1 MSFTSTVKNEISTIY
16 RTQTNQISELSA
28 LVKTIGDFH
37 DDKIVISTENVSVA
51 NRIFRLLKDIYDIN
65 AKIIVRNG
73 YNFNKNYLYIL
84 EITSKVNFILSDLS
98 IIKKNQIL
106 EFPEEYIYAD
116 DDLTRAY
123 LRGVFLGIG
132 SVNDP
137 EKSRYH
143 LEFLVSNKKY
153 ANFISNLLNQYQ
165 LNSKVLKRENKYMIY
180 MKEAEKIS
188 DFLKL
193 LGAYN
198 AVMYYENIRIYRESK
213 NLANRLNNCEQANVD
228 KSIQSASSLVHDI
241 ELLEQVGALELLD
254 EKVLEV
260 ANYRRRYPETSLA
273 ELSEIISIETGG
285 KLTKSGLHHRLNK
298 IKVLAEKIKNKQKEN
313 HVIEEGKLE

>member
-1 MSFTSTVKNEISTIY
+1 MSFTSTVKNEISTTY
-16 RTQTNQISELSA
+16 RNKTNQISELSA
-28 LVKTIGDFH
+28 LVKTIGNFDNE
-37 DDKIVISTENVSVA
+37 KIILSTENISVA
-51 NRIFRLLKDIYDIN
+51 NRLFRLLSDIYDIH

-73 YNFNKNYLYIL
+73 YNFNKNYIYIL
-84 EITSKVNFILSDLS
+84 EVTSKVEFILNDLS
-98 IIKKNQIL
+98 ILKKGKIL
-106 EFPEEYIYAD
+106 EYPEEYIYAD

-123 LRGVFLGIG
+123 LRGIFLGIG

-143 LEFLVSNKKY
+143 LEFLVDDLSY
-153 ANFISNLLNQYQ
+153 ANFISMLLNQYT
-165 LNSKVLKRENKYMIY
+165 LNSKVLKRESKYMIY

-193 LGAYN
+193 LGASN

-241 ELLEQVGALELLD
+241 NLLEELGALELLD

-260 ANYRRRYPETSLA
+260 ANYRRRYPESSLT
-273 ELSEIISIETGG
+273 ELSEIISIETGV
-285 KLTKSGLHHRLNK
+285 KITKSGLHHRLNK
-298 IKVLAEKIKNKQKEN
+298 IKLLAKKMRDKQNINEIK
-313 HVIEEGKLE
+313 